1 MTKQE
6 IAARLEKVEFDR
18 FILAMKDRWDRADFD
33 EDARLGREIEALKK
47 EMEA

>member
-1 MTKQE
+1 MTNAE
-6 IAARLEKVEFDR
+6 RLEKLEWDR

-33 EDARLGREIEALKK
+33 EDTRLIREIEAIKK